1 MIKKRITKDALS
13 LTLTPNKSSTVQQ
26 NLIFFG
32 FLSVL
37 CLTFAI
43 GFFVLGATMILPFA
57 GLEIMLLF
65 IILRVNRN
73 WLNQSEKIYLDK
85 LYVKLEKGKN
95 DITFDRF
102 LSKFSIVDNKTK
114 KRIFI
119 TGNNQKVEIGSF
131 LNEEEIEELIVLLK
145 KKVQDLNF
153 SQMKV

>member
-57 GLEIMLLF
+57 GLEIVLLF

-102 LSKFSIVDNKTK
+102 LSKFSVVDHKTK

-131 LNEEEIEELIVLLK
+131 LNEEEIEELIALLK

-153 SQMKV
+153 S

>member
-1 MIKKRITKDALS
+1 MIKKRITKDSLL

-26 NLIFFG
+26 NIIFFG

-37 CLTFAI
+37 CITFGI

-85 LYVKLEKGKN
+85 LFVKLEKGKN

-102 LSKFSIVDNKTK
+102 LSKFSIVDHKTK
-114 KRIFI
+114 KRVFI

-131 LNEEEIEELIVLLK
+131 LNEEEIEELITLLK
-145 KKVQDLNF
+145 QKVRDLNF
-153 SQMKV
+153 S

>member
-1 MIKKRITKDALS
+1 MIKKKITKDALS

-102 LSKFSIVDNKTK
+102 LSKFSVVDHKTK

-131 LNEEEIEELIVLLK
+131 LNEEEIEDLIALLK

-153 SQMKV
+153 S

>member
-1 MIKKRITKDALS
+1 MIKKRITKDSLL

-26 NLIFFG
+26 NIIFFG

-37 CLTFAI
+37 CITFGI

-85 LYVKLEKGKN
+85 LFVKLEKGKN

-102 LSKFSIVDNKTK
+102 LSKFSIVDHKTK
-114 KRIFI
+114 KEYLLQVII
-119 TGNNQKVEIGSF
+119 KK
-131 LNEEEIEELIVLLK
+131 LKLVL
-145 KKVQDLNF
+145 
-153 SQMKV
+153 S

>member
-1 MIKKRITKDALS
+1 MPELS
-13 LTLTPNKSSTVQQ
+13 KINKS
-26 NLIFFG
+26 LIFFG

-102 LSKFSIVDNKTK
+102 LSKFSVVDHKTK

-131 LNEEEIEELIVLLK
+131 LNEEEIEELIALLR

-153 SQMKV
+153 L

>member
-1 MIKKRITKDALS
+1 MIKKRIKKDALS

-102 LSKFSIVDNKTK
+102 LSKFSVVDHKTK

-131 LNEEEIEELIVLLK
+131 LNEEEIEELIALLK

-153 SQMKV
+153 S

>member
-85 LYVKLEKGKN
+85 LFVKLEKGKN

-102 LSKFSIVDNKTK
+102 LSKFSIVDHKTK

-131 LNEEEIEELIVLLK
+131 LNEEEIEELIALLK

-153 SQMKV
+153 S

>member
-57 GLEIMLLF
+57 GLEIILLF

-95 DITFDRF
+95 DITFDSF
-102 LSKFSIVDNKTK
+102 LSKFSIVDHKTK

-153 SQMKV
+153 S

>member
-1 MIKKRITKDALS
+1 MIKKTITKDALS

-102 LSKFSIVDNKTK
+102 LSKFSVVDHKTK

-153 SQMKV
+153 S

>member
-85 LYVKLEKGKN
+85 LYVKLENGKN

-102 LSKFSIVDNKTK
+102 LSKFSIVDHKTK

-131 LNEEEIEELIVLLK
+131 LNEEEIEELIALLK

-153 SQMKV
+153 S

>member
-32 FLSVL
+32 FLSIL

-57 GLEIMLLF
+57 GLEIILLF

-102 LSKFSIVDNKTK
+102 LSKFSIVDHKTK

-153 SQMKV
+153 S

>member
-73 WLNQSEKIYLDK
+73 WLNKSEKIYLDK

-102 LSKFSIVDNKTK
+102 LSKFSVVDHKTK

-131 LNEEEIEELIVLLK
+131 LNEEEIEELIALLK

-153 SQMKV
+153 S

>member
-1 MIKKRITKDALS
+1 MIKNRITKDALS

-102 LSKFSIVDNKTK
+102 LSKFSIVDHKTK

-131 LNEEEIEELIVLLK
+131 LNEEEIEELIALLK

-153 SQMKV
+153 S

>member
-102 LSKFSIVDNKTK
+102 LSKFSIVDHKTK

-131 LNEEEIEELIVLLK
+131 LNEEEIEELITLLK
-145 KKVQDLNF
+145 QKVRDLNF
-153 SQMKV
+153 S

>member
-57 GLEIMLLF
+57 GLEIILLF

-102 LSKFSIVDNKTK
+102 LSKFSVVDHKTK

-131 LNEEEIEELIVLLK
+131 LNEEEIEELIALLK

-153 SQMKV
+153 S

>member
-1 MIKKRITKDALS
+1 MIKKKITKNTML
-13 LTLTPNKSSTVQQ
+13 LTLTPNKSSTVKQ

-65 IILRVNRN
+65 IILKANRN
-73 WLNQSEKIYLDK
+73 WLNQSEKIHLDK

-95 DITFDRF
+95 DLTFDRF
-102 LSKFSIVDNKTK
+102 LSKFSIVDHKTK

-119 TGNNQKVEIGSF
+119 TGNNKKVEIGSF
-131 LNEEEIEELIVLLK
+131 LNEEEIEELIALLR
-145 KKVQDLNF
+145 KKVEELNF
-153 SQMKV
+153 S